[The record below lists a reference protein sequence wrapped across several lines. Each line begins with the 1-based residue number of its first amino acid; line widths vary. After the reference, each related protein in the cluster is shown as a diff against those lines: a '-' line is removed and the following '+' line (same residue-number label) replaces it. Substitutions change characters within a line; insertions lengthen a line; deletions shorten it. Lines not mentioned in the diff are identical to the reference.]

1 MVKQLVSIKVF
12 LRNYARYDL
21 KRELHAW
28 KVIGRYYLPVIVTF
42 SILLGAVIF
51 FIKPF
56 PSQKTHLAMGQSGGL
71 TDQTGKEFAA
81 YFRQHGLD
89 LSIQNMPGLE
99 SGLQQ
104 LDSDSSQ
111 INASFVTSGTAT
123 RENHPNL
130 VSLGSVQ
137 IAPLWL
143 FYRGD
148 KITTNDPFAFYK
160 DKLISIGAQGTVTNK
175 LFQRL
180 MEANNPGTGMQKNF
194 LQLPHAEAAE
204 QLRSGKVD
212 AIFIVDGFNSSIVQS
227 LINDPSINVMDF
239 PLSDAYVKK
248 FPFLQK
254 LVIPQ
259 ASFKIDQ
266 ERPQSDIRLLGS
278 SVNLLVEKNLHPAI
292 QWGFLLAAKDVNL
305 RTQDFFS
312 ASAVYPKY
320 QDKSFPLSE
329 IADRFYTT
337 GTPVIFNYLPLWLA
351 ALIENIWVEII
362 ALFLVILPMANK
374 LYGLRTFASKR
385 MLARLFW
392 ELRYLEDEAKSC
404 TTKRELEDVISRLKD
419 LDATAA
425 ETWIE
430 DHDLRFY
437 FNLSKGVSNS
447 VQHIEK
453 MIAGLQ
459 A

>member
-1 MVKQLVSIKVF
+1 MIKQLISINAF
-12 LRNYARYDL
+12 IRNYARYDL

-28 KVIGRYYLPVIVTF
+28 LVIGRYYLPLIIVSTVLIGIVVF
-42 SILLGAVIF
+42 L
-51 FIKPF
+51 IKPF
-56 PSQKTHLAMGQSGGL
+56 PDHKTHLAIGQSGGL
-71 TDQTGKEFAA
+71 ADQTGREFAA
-81 YFRQHGLD
+81 YFRQHGLN
-89 LSIQNMPGLE
+89 LNIQNMAGLE

-104 LDSDSSQ
+104 LESDSSQ

-123 RENHPNL
+123 RENYPDL

-143 FYRGD
+143 FYRGN
-148 KITTNDPFAFYK
+148 KIVTNDPFAFYK

-180 MEANNPGTGMQKNF
+180 METNNPGTGLRNNF

-204 QLRSGKVD
+204 QLRAGKID
-212 AIFIVDGFNSSIVQS
+212 AMFIVDGFNSTIVQS
-227 LINDPSINVMDF
+227 LINDSSIRVMDF

-259 ASFKIDQ
+259 ASFKIDE
-266 ERPQSDIRLLGS
+266 ERPHADIRLLGS
-278 SVNLLVEKNLHPAI
+278 SVNLLVENNLHPAI

-305 RTQDFFS
+305 KTQDFFS
-312 ASAVYPKY
+312 GSSVYPKY
-320 QDKSFPLSE
+320 QDKSFPLSD

-337 GTPVIFNYLPLWLA
+337 GTPALFNYLPLWLA
-351 ALIENIWVEII
+351 ALIENIWVE
-362 ALFLVILPMANK
+362 LVTFFLIVLPLINK
-374 LYGLRTFASKR
+374 LIGFRTFTSKR

-392 ELRYLEDEAKSC
+392 ELRYLEDEAKNCKS
-404 TTKRELEDVISRLKD
+404 KHELEDVISRLRK
-419 LDATAA
+419 LEETAA

-437 FNLSKGVSNS
+437 FNLSRGVDTSIKS
-447 VQHIEK
+447 VEK
-453 MIAGLQ
+453 QIAALQ
-459 A
+459 

>member
-1 MVKQLVSIKVF
+1 MIKQLVSINVF
-12 LRNYARYDL
+12 IRNYARYDL

-28 KVIGRYYLPVIVTF
+28 LVIGRYYLPLIVVL
-42 SILLGAVIF
+42 SGLIGVAIF

-56 PSQKTHLAMGQSGGL
+56 PDHKTHLAMGQSGGL
-71 TDQTGKEFAA
+71 TDQTGREFAA
-81 YFRQHGLD
+81 YFHKHGLD
-89 LSIQNMPGLE
+89 LNIQNTVGLE

-123 RENHPNL
+123 KENYPDL

-148 KITTNDPFAFYK
+148 KIVTNDPFAFYK

-175 LFQRL
+175 LFQSL
-180 MEANNPGTGMQKNF
+180 MEINNPGTGVQNNF

-204 QLRSGKVD
+204 RLRGGKIE
-212 AIFIVDGFNSSIVQS
+212 AMFIVDGFNSTIVQS
-227 LINDPSINVMDF
+227 LINDPSIKVMDF

-248 FPFLQK
+248 LPFLQK

-278 SVNLLVEKNLHPAI
+278 SVNLLVENNLHPAI

-305 RTQDFFS
+305 KTQDFFS
-312 ASAVYPKY
+312 GSAVYPKY
-320 QDKSFPLSE
+320 QDKSFPLSK

-337 GTPVIFNYLPLWLA
+337 GTPAMFNYLPLWLA
-351 ALIENIWVEII
+351 ALIENIWVELVAFFLIVLPLI
-362 ALFLVILPMANK
+362 SKLF
-374 LYGLRTFASKR
+374 GFRTFTSKR

-392 ELRYLEDEAKSC
+392 ELRYLEDEAKNCKS
-404 TTKRELEDVISRLKD
+404 KHELEALITRLKN
-419 LDATAA
+419 LETTAA

-437 FNLSKGVSNS
+437 FNLSRGINTSIQNV
-447 VQHIEK
+447 EK
-453 MIAGLQ
+453 QIA
-459 A
+459 AT